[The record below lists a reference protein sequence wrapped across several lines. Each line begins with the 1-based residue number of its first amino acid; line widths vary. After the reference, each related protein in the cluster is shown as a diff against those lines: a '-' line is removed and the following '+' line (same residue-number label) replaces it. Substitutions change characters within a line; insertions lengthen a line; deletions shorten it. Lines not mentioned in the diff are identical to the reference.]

1 MPAFQ
6 IPKDDAA
13 NAGVSP
19 AAMND
24 KSALL
29 GQLKIDRSIEP
40 QGSGRGK
47 WVAAA
52 LALAAAAVGAWFV
65 FKPAPAV
72 PVKAAAA
79 VPAASAAAGATSV
92 LDASGYVIARRQAT
106 VSSKVTGKVVE
117 LMIEEGMPVKHGQV
131 LARLDDSNTRA
142 QVLLSQSQLD
152 AARAQL
158 AEIRVQLVESQRQ
171 LKRSKELHDRQL
183 VSDAAV
189 ENAQAGVDGLQARL
203 ESAQENVKVAERNVG
218 LYRQQVDDM
227 IVRAPFDGV
236 ITVKNAQVGEMISP
250 LSAGGAGT
258 RTGIGTLV
266 DMGSLEIEV
275 DVNENFINRVQSGQ
289 KVEGTLNA
297 YPDWK
302 IPCAVIAVIPTADR
316 SKATVKVR
324 IGIQTKD
331 ARIIPD
337 MGVRVSF
344 LPEDQT
350 GEAAADAPKGVL
362 IPAEA
367 VKDDGGAKVV
377 FVIAGDTVERR
388 AVGVGAARG
397 DQVQVIAGLSGG
409 ERVAV
414 GDLALLSDGARIEV
428 QE

>member
-1 MPAFQ
+1 
-6 IPKDDAA
+6 
-13 NAGVSP
+13 
-19 AAMND
+19 MND
-24 KSALL
+24 KTALL
-29 GQLKIDRSIEP
+29 GQLKIDRDAMP
-40 QGSGRGK
+40 QQRGRGK
-47 WVAAA
+47 WILLGLAAVAAA
-52 LALAAAAVGAWFV
+52 AGAYFA
-65 FKPAPAV
+65 FKPAAAI
-72 PVKAAAA
+72 PVKAAPVIAITSA
-79 VPAASAAAGATSV
+79 TSASSV

-117 LMIEEGMPVKHGQV
+117 LLIEEGMPVTQGQV

-158 AEIRVQLVESQRQ
+158 AEIRVQLVDGQRQ
-171 LKRSKELHDRQL
+171 LKRSKELHERKL

-189 ENAQAGVDGLQARL
+189 ENAQATVDGLQARL

-227 IVRAPFDGV
+227 VVRAPFPGV

-266 DMGSLEIEV
+266 DMDSLEIEV

-289 KVEGTLNA
+289 RVEAVLNA

-324 IGIQTKD
+324 IGIQAKD
-331 ARIIPD
+331 SRIIPD

-344 LPEDQT
+344 LPEDQ
-350 GEAAADAPKGVL
+350 GESAAADSPKGVL

-367 VKDDGGAKVV
+367 VKDEGGTKVV

-388 AVGVGAARG
+388 AIGVGGERG
-397 DQVQVIAGLSGG
+397 GQVHVVAGLSAG
-409 ERVAV
+409 ERVAL
-414 GDLALLSDGARIEV
+414 GDLSKLSDGTRIEIS
-428 QE
+428 E

>member
-1 MPAFQ
+1 
-6 IPKDDAA
+6 
-13 NAGVSP
+13 
-19 AAMND
+19 MND

-29 GQLKIDRSIEP
+29 GQLKIDRSLEP
-40 QGSGRGK
+40 QSSGRGK
-47 WVAAA
+47 WVVAG
-52 LALAAAAVGAWFV
+52 LAVVAAAVGAWFM
-65 FKPAPAV
+65 FKPAAAV

-79 VPAASAAAGATSV
+79 MPMSSAASSATSV

-117 LMIEEGMPVKHGQV
+117 LTIEEGMPVKQGQV

-142 QVLLSQSQLD
+142 QVQLSQSQLE

-158 AEIRVQLVESQRQ
+158 AEIRVQLLDAQRQ
-171 LKRSKELHDRQL
+171 LKRSRELHERKL

-189 ENAQAGVDGLQARL
+189 ENAQASVDGLQARL
-203 ESAQENVKVAERNVG
+203 ASAQENVKVSERNVA
-218 LYRQQVDDM
+218 LFRQQVDDM
-227 IVRAPFDGV
+227 VVRAPFAGV

-289 KVEGTLNA
+289 RVEGTLNA

-324 IGIQTKD
+324 IGIQSKD
-331 ARIIPD
+331 PRIIPD

-344 LPEDQT
+344 LPEEQS
-350 GEAAADAPKGVL
+350 GAAAAEAPKGVL

-367 VKDDGGAKVV
+367 VKDENGTKVV
-377 FVIAGDTVERR
+377 FVIAGDKVERR
-388 AVGVGAARG
+388 AVGVGASRG
-397 DQVQVIAGLSGG
+397 GQVQVIAGLSGG
-409 ERVAV
+409 ERVAL
-414 GDLALLSDGARIEV
+414 GDLALLADGARVEV
-428 QE
+428 TE

>member
-1 MPAFQ
+1 
-6 IPKDDAA
+6 
-13 NAGVSP
+13 
-19 AAMND
+19 MND

-29 GQLKIDRSIEP
+29 GQLKIDRSLAP

-47 WVAAA
+47 WVIAGLVAV
-52 LALAAAAVGAWFV
+52 AAAVGAWALM
-65 FKPAPAV
+65 KP
-72 PVKAAAA
+72 AAA
-79 VPAASAAAGATSV
+79 VPIKVASAMPAASATAGSASV

-117 LMIEEGMPVKHGQV
+117 LTIEEGMPVKQGQV

-158 AEIRVQLVESQRQ
+158 AEIRVQLVDAQRQ
-171 LKRSKELHDRQL
+171 LKRSKELHERKL

-189 ENAQAGVDGLQARL
+189 ENAQAAVDGLEARL
-203 ESAQENVKVAERNVG
+203 ASAQENVKVSERNVG

-227 IVRAPFDGV
+227 IVRAPFSGV

-266 DMGSLEIEV
+266 DMDSLEIEV

-289 KVEGTLNA
+289 KVEATLNA

-302 IPCAVIAVIPTADR
+302 IPCSVIAVIPTADR

-324 IGIQTKD
+324 IGIQAKD

-344 LPEDQT
+344 LPEEPT
-350 GEAAADAPKGVL
+350 GEAAAAAPRGVL
-362 IPAEA
+362 VPAEA
-367 VKDDGGAKVV
+367 IKDENGTKVV
-377 FVIAGDTVERR
+377 FVVVDDKVERR
-388 AVGVGAARG
+388 AVGVGATRG
-397 DQVQVIAGLSGG
+397 TQVQVIAGLGAG
-409 ERVAV
+409 DRVAL
-414 GDLALLSDGARIEV
+414 GDLGQLADGARVEV
-428 QE
+428 TQ